1 MEEMHLKLRSESDK
15 TLSFYHLLIIL
26 EAQLTLF
33 GKEET
38 ELPLADTSK
47 RWLLT
52 PDLNSLAFSCYTL
65 HMRISEIGGLPLIQ
79 HIQVES

>member
-1 MEEMHLKLRSESDK
+1 MEEMHLKLRSENDK
-15 TLSFYHLLIIL
+15 TMSFYHLLIIL

-33 GKEET
+33 AKEET

-47 RWLLT
+47 RWPLT

-65 HMRISEIGGLPLIQ
+65 YMRISEVGGLPLIR
-79 HIQVES
+79 